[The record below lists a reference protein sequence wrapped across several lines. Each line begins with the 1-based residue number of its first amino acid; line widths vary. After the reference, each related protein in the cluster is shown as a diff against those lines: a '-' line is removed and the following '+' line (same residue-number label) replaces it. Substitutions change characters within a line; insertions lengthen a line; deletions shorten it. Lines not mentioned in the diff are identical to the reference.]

1 MATKAIGVDAVEVA
15 RIRALLA
22 ERGIAFKKKVF
33 TRGELGLFEGAPDA
47 HIHIAGRFAAKEA
60 VLKVLGTG
68 WGTGIHWRDV
78 EVLADGEGIPVVHL
92 HGKAGDRA
100 KALGIDRI
108 LLSITHTHDLAMATA
123 LGE

>member
-1 MATKAIGVDAVEVA
+1 MATKSIGVDAVEVA

-22 ERGIAFKKKVF
+22 ERGKAFKKKVF
-33 TRGELGLFEGAPDA
+33 TREELGLFEGAPDA

-68 WGTGIHWRDV
+68 WGQGIHWRDV
-78 EVLADGEGIPVVHL
+78 EVLADGDGVPVVHL
-92 HGKAGDRA
+92 HGKAQDRA
-100 KALGIDRI
+100 RMLGIERI

>member
-1 MATKAIGVDAVEVA
+1 MAMKGLGIDAVEVA

-22 ERGIAFKKKVF
+22 ERGKAFKKKVF
-33 TRGELGLFEGAPDA
+33 TRDELGLFEGAPDA

-68 WGTGIHWRDV
+68 WGQGIHWRDV
-78 EVLADGEGIPVVHL
+78 EVLADGNGIPVVNL
-92 HGKAGDRA
+92 HGKAEDRA
-100 KALGIDRI
+100 RELGIGRI

-123 LGE
+123 MGE

>member
-22 ERGIAFKKKVF
+22 ERGRAFKKKVF
-33 TRGELGLFEGAPDA
+33 TRDELSIFEGAPDA

-68 WGTGIHWRDV
+68 LGQGVHWRDV
-78 EVLADGEGIPVVHL
+78 EVLADGDGVPVVHL

-100 KALGIDRI
+100 RLLGIDRI
-108 LLSITHTHDLAMATA
+108 LLSITHTADLAMATA

>member
-1 MATKAIGVDAVEVA
+1 MATKSIGVDAVEVS

-22 ERGIAFKKKVF
+22 ERGSAFKKKVF

-68 WGTGIHWRDV
+68 WGAGIHWRDV
-78 EVLADGEGIPVVHL
+78 EVLADGVGTPVVQL
-92 HGKAGDRA
+92 HGKAGERA
-100 KALGIDRI
+100 RELGIGRI